1 MTMKKLFIGGLALAL
16 LVSASENAAAQ
27 EEKKMTRDEYV
38 AQMADLTGREGTAKG
53 QIETLDA
60 EIEALKAQL
69 AQLDRD
75 NADLNAQILT
85 AVSATDAQVNAFGN
99 KLDSIA
105 AQLEGLM
112 ALAPEVLIQR
122 RGEVNDLAAQ
132 VGELKENKIS
142 ALPEMAAKL
151 ADIDKMIAQLKAR
164 VAQPVTIDYT
174 VAKGDN
180 LWNISKMERIYADPY
195 MWPRL
200 YRANKE
206 QIQDPD
212 LIYPDQT
219 LAVPFG
225 VAENQHLVTRGDFL
239 FKIAAEVY
247 NDGGKWHK
255 IYEANKQQIVEPHL
269 IFPAQ
274 VLELPSN

>member
-85 AVSATDAQVNAFGN
+85 AVSATDAQVKAFGKN
-99 KLDSIA
+99 LDSIA
-105 AQLEGLM
+105 AQLEGLL

-132 VGELKENKIS
+132 AGELKESKIS

-151 ADIDKMIAQLKAR
+151 ADIDKMIVQLKAR

>member
-53 QIETLDA
+53 QIGTLDA

-69 AQLDRD
+69 AQLERD

-85 AVSATDAQVNAFGN
+85 AVSATDAQVKAFGK

-105 AQLEGLM
+105 AQLEGLL

-142 ALPEMAAKL
+142 ALPEMVAQL

-164 VAQPVTIDYT
+164 VAQPLTIDYT

>member
-53 QIETLDA
+53 QIGTLDA

-85 AVSATDAQVNAFGN
+85 AVSATDAQVKAFGKN
-99 KLDSIA
+99 LDSIA
-105 AQLEGLM
+105 AQLEGLL

>member
-27 EEKKMTRDEYV
+27 EEKKITRDEYV
-38 AQMADLTGREGTAKG
+38 AQVADLTGREGTAKS

>member
-53 QIETLDA
+53 QIGTLDA

-85 AVSATDAQVNAFGN
+85 AVSATDAQVKAFGKN
-99 KLDSIA
+99 LDIIA
-105 AQLEGLM
+105 AQLEGLL

-142 ALPEMAAKL
+142 ALPEMAAQL
-151 ADIDKMIAQLKAR
+151 ADIGKIIAQLKAR

-180 LWNISKMERIYADPY
+180 LWNISKMDRIYADPY

-225 VAENQHLVTRGDFL
+225 VAENQHLVTQGDFL

-255 IYEANKQQIVEPHL
+255 IYEANKQQIV
-269 IFPAQ
+269 
-274 VLELPSN
+274 

>member
-85 AVSATDAQVNAFGN
+85 AVSATDAQVKAFGK

-105 AQLEGLM
+105 AQLEGLL

-142 ALPEMAAKL
+142 ALPELAAQL

>member
-1 MTMKKLFIGGLALAL
+1 MTMKKLFLGGLALVL
-16 LVSASENAAAQ
+16 LLSVSENAAAQ
-27 EEKKMTRDEYV
+27 EEKKMTREGYV
-38 AQMADLTGREGTAKG
+38 ADMAELTGRETKADG
-53 QIETLDA
+53 QITRLNGELEMLKKQIADTETAND
-60 EIEALKAQL
+60 
-69 AQLDRD
+69 
-75 NADLNAQILT
+75 DLNREILSV
-85 AVSATDAQVNAFGN
+85 VSATSAEVKSFGK
-99 KLDSIA
+99 KLDSIIE
-105 AQLEGLM
+105 QLEGLM

-122 RGEVNDLAAQ
+122 RGEVKALHADVEDLKQ
-132 VGELKENKIS
+132 NKIS
-142 ALPEMAAKL
+142 ALPEMADKL
-151 ADIDKMIAQLKAR
+151 SDIDEMLAQLTAR

-174 VAKGDN
+174 VSRGDN
-180 LWNISKMERIYADPY
+180 LWTIAKQEKIYADPY

-200 YRANKE
+200 YRANKD

-212 LIYPDQT
+212 MIYPDQT

-225 VAENQHLVTRGDFL
+225 KAENEHLVTRGDFL

-274 VLELPSN
+274 ILEIPSN

>member
-27 EEKKMTRDEYV
+27 EEKKMTRDEYM
-38 AQMADLTGREGTAKG
+38 AQMADLTGREGTAEG
-53 QIETLDA
+53 QIGTLDA

-69 AQLDRD
+69 AQLDRG

-85 AVSATDAQVNAFGN
+85 AVSATDAQVKAFGKN
-99 KLDSIA
+99 LDSIA
-105 AQLEGLM
+105 AQLEGLL

-142 ALPEMAAKL
+142 ALPEMAAQL

>member
-85 AVSATDAQVNAFGN
+85 AVSATDAQVNAFGK

>member
-53 QIETLDA
+53 QIGTLDA

-85 AVSATDAQVNAFGN
+85 AVSATDAQVKAFGKN
-99 KLDSIA
+99 LDSIA
-105 AQLEGLM
+105 AQLEGLL

-122 RGEVNDLAAQ
+122 RGEVNDLATQA
-132 VGELKENKIS
+132 GELKQSKIS

>member
-53 QIETLDA
+53 QIGTLDA

-85 AVSATDAQVNAFGN
+85 AVSATDAQVKAFGK

-105 AQLEGLM
+105 AQLEGLL

-122 RGEVNDLAAQ
+122 RGEVNDLATQA
-132 VGELKENKIS
+132 GELKESKIS

>member
-53 QIETLDA
+53 QIGTLDA

-69 AQLDRD
+69 AQLERD

-85 AVSATDAQVNAFGN
+85 AVSATDAQVKAFGK

-105 AQLEGLM
+105 AQLEGLL

-142 ALPEMAAKL
+142 ALPEMAAQL

-200 YRANKE
+200 YRANKD

>member
-16 LVSASENAAAQ
+16 LVSASGNAAAQ
-27 EEKKMTRDEYV
+27 EEKKMTREEYV
-38 AQMADLTGREGTAKG
+38 AQVADLTGREGTAKG
-53 QIETLDA
+53 QIEALDA

-85 AVSATDAQVNAFGN
+85 AVSATDAQVRAFG
-99 KLDSIA
+99 KELDNIA

-132 VGELKENKIS
+132 VEELKENKIS
-142 ALPEMAAKL
+142 ALPEMAAQL

-239 FKIAAEVY
+239 FQIAAEVY

>member
-85 AVSATDAQVNAFGN
+85 AVSATDAQVKAFGKN
-99 KLDSIA
+99 LDSIA
-105 AQLEGLM
+105 AQLEGLL

>member
-85 AVSATDAQVNAFGN
+85 AVSATDAQVKAFGKN
-99 KLDSIA
+99 LDSIA
-105 AQLEGLM
+105 AQLEGLL

-132 VGELKENKIS
+132 AGELKESKIS

>member
-1 MTMKKLFIGGLALAL
+1 MTMKKLFIGGLAFAL

-27 EEKKMTRDEYV
+27 EEKKITRDEYV
-38 AQMADLTGREGTAKG
+38 AQMADLTGREGTAKS

-132 VGELKENKIS
+132 AGELKESKIS

>member
-85 AVSATDAQVNAFGN
+85 AVSATDAQVKAFGK

>member
-27 EEKKMTRDEYV
+27 EENKLTRDEYV

-53 QIETLDA
+53 QFGTLDA

-75 NADLNAQILT
+75 NVDLNAQILT
-85 AVSATDAQVNAFGN
+85 AVSATDAQVKAFGKN
-99 KLDSIA
+99 LDSIA
-105 AQLEGLM
+105 AQLEGLL

-180 LWNISKMERIYADPY
+180 LWNISKMERIYA
-195 MWPRL
+195 
-200 YRANKE
+200 K
-206 QIQDPD
+206 
-212 LIYPDQT
+212 
-219 LAVPFG
+219 
-225 VAENQHLVTRGDFL
+225 
-239 FKIAAEVY
+239 
-247 NDGGKWHK
+247 
-255 IYEANKQQIVEPHL
+255 
-269 IFPAQ
+269 
-274 VLELPSN
+274 